1 MIISCIY
8 HHNSLYISWPTYP
21 TVSGPHRCCGWR
33 RFQQRLR
40 SRQFRGGRGDAWGCG
55 VGDITRSR
63 HSVGDGTSR
72 AIYIYIIYIYYM
84 FVYIYIVGIK
94 LQDIAIICYNY
105 IVLYIMLYYILCCL
119 SQDITRLYTININ
132 KHRSISDISDECWNR
147 GPNFECLQHLALL
160 LCHQHCG
167 IATWSEPRPQH
178 FGIIG
183 FSAKTMP
190 TWCSCLRLRRFNDKG
205 YWQPR
210 SWMLL

>member
-1 MIISCIY
+1 
-8 HHNSLYISWPTYP
+8 
-21 TVSGPHRCCGWR
+21 
-33 RFQQRLR
+33 
-40 SRQFRGGRGDAWGCG
+40 
-55 VGDITRSR
+55 
-63 HSVGDGTSR
+63 
-72 AIYIYIIYIYYM
+72 M

-190 TWCSCLRLRRFNDKG
+190 TWCSCLRLFKAPTLQ
-205 YWQPR
+205 WQRVLTAKVVDAPVAK
-210 SWMLL
+210 WTFVWHEL

>member
-21 TVSGPHRCCGWR
+21 TVSGPHRWRGWR

-63 HSVGDGTSR
+63 HGVGDGTSR
-72 AIYIYIIYIYYM
+72 AIYILY
-84 FVYIYIVGIK
+84 VCIYIVGIK

-132 KHRSISDISDECWNR
+132 KHHDISDISDECWNR
-147 GPNFECLQHLALL
+147 GSFCSAINTVALPPEANQGRNIL
-160 LCHQHCG
+160 G
-167 IATWSEPRPQH
+167 S
-178 FGIIG
+178 
-183 FSAKTMP
+183 
-190 TWCSCLRLRRFNDKG
+190 
-205 YWQPR
+205 
-210 SWMLL
+210 